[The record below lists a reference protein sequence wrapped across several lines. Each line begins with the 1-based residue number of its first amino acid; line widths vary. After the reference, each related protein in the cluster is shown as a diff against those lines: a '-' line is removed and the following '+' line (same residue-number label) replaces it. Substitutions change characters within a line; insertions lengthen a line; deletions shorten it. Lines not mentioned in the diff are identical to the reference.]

1 MATQAQT
8 DPYLAGV
15 NDDEEED
22 EEEEE
27 QVVDEEVGLRAC
39 GATCRL
45 EEQEDC
51 VVRWGQVEPASR
63 QGGEPHR
70 ASLSCR

>member
-27 QVVDEEVGLRAC
+27 QVVDEEVGLRA
-39 GATCRL
+39 L

-70 ASLSCR
+70 ASLTSR